1 MCRRLSRKEAD
12 SRRVASG
19 QQRHER
25 APSLRQ
31 RKAEKTVVN
40 AERLRLDE
48 ADSGGVPWSRWGP
61 YLSEWQW
68 GTVREDYGS
77 GDLWNGRH
85 PIQKERLFGLTNAE
99 GNHGEDVKEC
109 YGYFHGD
116 NGAGIGASHQ
126 TGWTGTA

>member
-1 MCRRLSRKEAD
+1 M
-12 SRRVASG
+12 
-19 QQRHER
+19 
-25 APSLRQ
+25 
-31 RKAEKTVVN
+31 VN

-77 GDLWNGRH
+77 GDLWNGRD
-85 PIQKERLFGLTNAE
+85 PILKERLFGLTNAE

-126 TGWTGTA
+126 TGWTGTAGLLPLLFRGVSAEGLRTGGRGAIKRAASGRRMEAAR